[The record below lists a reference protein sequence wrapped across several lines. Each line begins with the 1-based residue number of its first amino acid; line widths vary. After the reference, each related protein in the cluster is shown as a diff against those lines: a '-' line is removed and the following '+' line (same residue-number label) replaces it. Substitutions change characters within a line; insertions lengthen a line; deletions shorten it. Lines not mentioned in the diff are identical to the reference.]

1 MLFLLCLFLE
11 YFLFLE
17 DGVNIQDEADSK
29 EDVIDLDDVIDLSN
43 DPSLF
48 GGDLS
53 NIMKAAKVAGK
64 FVYCVYY
71 YKERKQCLTNFP
83 KFD

>member
-17 DGVNIQDEADSK
+17 DGVNIQDEASK

-53 NIMKAAKVAGK
+53 DIMKAAKVAG
-64 FVYCVYY
+64 
-71 YKERKQCLTNFP
+71 
-83 KFD
+83 